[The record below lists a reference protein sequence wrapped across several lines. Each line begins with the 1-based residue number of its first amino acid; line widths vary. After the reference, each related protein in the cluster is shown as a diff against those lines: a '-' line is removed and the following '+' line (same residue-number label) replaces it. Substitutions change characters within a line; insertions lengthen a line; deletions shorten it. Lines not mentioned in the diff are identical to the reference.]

1 MKKLKN
7 ISGLLVV
14 VLMVTVLSSCEKDEV
29 IQTEELPATSQSFLK
44 DHFGDQKIISVK
56 KEKEALEGTEYEAR
70 LENGVVVKFDEKGVW
85 KEADAPTNLSLP
97 TTFILPSIVNYVSTE
112 YPAFGIN
119 DIDKERN
126 GFEVELTNELDLLFD
141 KDGNFVRIDL

>member
-7 ISGLLVV
+7 ISGLLVMLLLV
-14 VLMVTVLSSCEKDEV
+14 SAMSSCDKEETIK
-29 IQTEELPATSQSFLK
+29 TEELPATGQSFLK

-56 KEKEALEGTEYEAR
+56 KEKEGLEGLEYEAR
-70 LENGVVVKFDEKGVW
+70 LENGVVVTFDEEGVW
-85 KEADAPTNLSLP
+85 KDADAPTNLSLP

-112 YPAFGIN
+112 YPNFGIN

-126 GFEVELTNELDLLFD
+126 GFDVELTNELDLVFD
-141 KDGNFVRIDL
+141 TEGNFVGVDQ